1 MSQVRDVERKM
12 SNYADFRSAVM
23 AYGFSVNNF
32 YDVVFHI
39 SPKEIAKGHGL
50 YQELQKNPAT
60 LPTIKLSSEWG
71 ITELMRLYTEEA
83 SLPGIQMSTGEY
95 RINNTP
101 QLKYAYGSVFSEIN
115 FTFMMDADSVIKS
128 VFDVWTNWIYAYSA
142 GTSPWSS
149 DSRNRF
155 RSHYR
160 DDYCVDIDIIKY
172 EKATS
177 SRNNKRINFNQGAY
191 KLYDIVPDFKG
202 RTNKNW
208 ELQEWRR
215 PVPTHAV
222 KLYNAFP
229 VNLASTPLAYGDTSI
244 NKLSV
249 GFEYEHYTTTALNN
263 NKLNGAGDNINGGGY
278 SSADLARSQGRLQ
291 DFFGIF
297 GGLTFA

>member
-1 MSQVRDVERKM
+1 MSQVKDIQRKM

-23 AYGFSVNNF
+23 ASGFSVNNF
-32 YDVVFHI
+32 YDVVFNI
-39 SPKEIAKGHGL
+39 SPKEIDKGHSL
-50 YQELQKNPAT
+50 YDELQKNPAT
-60 LPTIKLSSEWG
+60 LPTIKINAEWG
-71 ITELMRLYTEEA
+71 ATELMRLYTEEA
-83 SLPGIQMSTGEY
+83 SLPGVQMSTGEY

-115 FTFMMDADSVIKS
+115 FSFMMDADSIIKS

-142 GTSPWSS
+142 GTSSWSS

-155 RSHYR
+155 RAHYR

-177 SRNNKRINFNQGAY
+177 SRNNKKPYNFNQGAFR
-191 KLYDIVPDFKG
+191 LYDIVPDFRG
-202 RTNKNW
+202 RTNYNW
-208 ELQEWRR
+208 ELQDFAK

-222 KLYNAFP
+222 KLFNAFP
-229 VNLASTPLAYGDTSI
+229 VNVASVPLAYGDTSI

-249 GFEYEHYTTTALNN
+249 GFEYEHYTTTSLNN
-263 NKLNGAGDNINGGGY
+263 NQFNGAGDNINGGGY

-291 DFFGIF
+291 DFARVIGGII
-297 GGLTFA
+297 